1 MARFVLLLLGLT
13 ATLSTA
19 RASSVLG
26 LTATLSARASSAVP
40 PSLTPAAAAA
50 EADAA
55 AAAAAEARALAR
67 SRNQQETEAK
77 VVSAVLTYWDP
88 LLANL
93 GNFALFIAVGA
104 LTYAVCWKLP
114 QLESKSYE
122 SRFNVPWSSSSSSS
136 GSASSVVDADDGSG
150 ECSVTR
156 RLAYA
161 AALRAAKLPSK
172 LIQPFIEQSG
182 LTHVRELGLIN
193 ESEIKAL
200 IIQVGLKSKVRAQ
213 FIAHAIAKSASATPT
228 VPKFRGY
235 CTTQRD
241 ALKAA
246 LLPIAL
252 RDAFV
257 KEAQLSSDWLAQ
269 LKGASVDD
277 LVAIA
282 KDAGVVAPMK
292 ATAVG
297 KALHEVAMHQHQ
309 VESALPAASLSEL
322 ASLPSRGVV
331 PPVAGTRHL
340 ARQESA
346 MRAIPEDAAQ

>member
-19 RASSVLG
+19 RASSVLV

-122 SRFNVPWSSSSSSS
+122 SRFNVPWSSSGS

-200 IIQVGLKSKVRAQ
+200 IIEVGLKSKVRAQ